1 MTRKTFVKKLMG
13 IGLSR
18 NEVNEISIK
27 IRKSGIPYQKY
38 YEYECSWLKIAN
50 AMKKVGTS
58 VNNFIKA
65 MNLASQTTMSLGE
78 AMFAVTRANT

>member
-13 IGLSR
+13 IGISR
-18 NEVNEISIK
+18 NEANEISTK
-27 IRKSGIPYQKY
+27 SRKSGIPYQKY

-58 VNNFIKA
+58 AKNFSKA
-65 MNLASQTTMSLGE
+65 MNLASQTMMSFGE
-78 AMFAVTRANT
+78 AICAVAHDNT